1 MSMKTLRT
9 CAVCLLVLAMCY
21 VAVHMFSIEILA
33 LGWHVIH
40 GRTAHLRSSF
50 CPQYDVNV
58 PTLTAARLDES
69 GWNLFLFYRS
79 MRQPMGNHRPTR
91 IREYPAFVSWSRP
104 LHVPPASWD
113 WKRMQKTYLAEAY

>member
-1 MSMKTLRT
+1 MPHVQYGSAFMSKKTLRT

-33 LGWHVIH
+33 LGWHLIH

-91 IREYPAFVSWSRP
+91 IREYPAFVSWS
-104 LHVPPASWD
+104 
-113 WKRMQKTYLAEAY
+113 